1 MAGGP
6 WKCPVCWRRSRARQ
20 RGCDDGRVTT
30 GAPPPTRRA
39 RLRAAAQARGIPLPA
54 ILTTVGVVVA
64 VYLLGKI
71 VYRLKDVILL
81 IIVAAFVAVILNP
94 AVVALQRWKIKRRGW
109 AVAVVTLWA
118 LLVFV
123 GLAIAF
129 GSPLANGISH
139 LAQKLPTYVT
149 DAEHGRGWIGQ
160 LVRRYHVQAWVNKN
174 APKLV
179 SFGEGLAKP
188 ALSLGKGALSL
199 LLELFTIFIL
209 VLLLLLEGPKMR
221 RGLLG
226 AMAPERATRY
236 SRVAHEVNRSV
247 TGYMLGNVLTSLI
260 AGLVVFV
267 TLVVVGVP
275 FPFLWALWVA
285 LVDFLPMIGGALAG
299 IPTVLF
305 AAAHSLSAGIVTLV
319 VFLVYT
325 QVENHVL
332 NPVVMSRT
340 VRVNPLLVLLSILIG
355 GEIGSWIGGIFGA
368 FVGALLAIPAA
379 GAIQVVI
386 REVWQDTDPMAAAA
400 GVAGEAVDAAADAA
414 DEAAGD
420 GPGADG
426 AGADGAGADG
436 AGADGAG
443 ADGAGAGGP
452 AGWSGP
458 ARPRR
463 QRPGLT
469 PIPPQPRGRIPP
481 ALPAVSIMVG
491 DSSRETCLWTGYL
504 SAMHARCAGQ
514 VGSGAL
520 GCGGRRRS
528 SSRGRREGGLWL
540 GPVGAGRLGGW
551 MWRRRPGGPRRRT
564 CRGFTR

>member
-1 MAGGP
+1 MAGAP
-6 WKCPVCWRRSRARQ
+6 RKRPVPPRPLRARR
-20 RGCDDGRVTT
+20 RGCDDGRVSTDT
-30 GAPPPTRRA
+30 PPPTRRGH
-39 RLRAAAQARGIPLPA
+39 LRAAARALGIPLPA

-64 VYLLGKI
+64 VYLLGKV

-81 IIVAAFVAVILNP
+81 IIVAAFIAVILNP

-118 LLVFV
+118 LIVFV

-129 GSPLANGISH
+129 GSPLANAISH

-149 DAEHGRGWIGQ
+149 DAEHGRGWLGH
-160 LVRRYHVQAWVNKN
+160 LVLRYHVLPWVNKN

-179 SFGEGLAKP
+179 NFGEGLAKP
-188 ALSLGKGALSL
+188 ALSLGKGAVSL

-319 VFLVYT
+319 VFLIYT
-325 QVENHVL
+325 QLENHVL

-340 VRVNPLLVLLSILIG
+340 VRVNPLLVLLAILFG
-355 GEIGSWIGGIFGA
+355 AEIGSWIGGIFGA

-379 GAIQVVI
+379 GAIQVVV

-400 GVAGEAVDAAADAA
+400 GGAGAAVNAAANAADGAAADGAA
-414 DEAAGD
+414 
-420 GPGADG
+420 ADG
-426 AGADGAGADG
+426 AAADGAATDG
-436 AGADGAG
+436 AAT
-443 ADGAGAGGP
+443 
-452 AGWSGP
+452 
-458 ARPRR
+458 ARD
-463 QRPGLT
+463 PG
-469 PIPPQPRGRIPP
+469 
-481 ALPAVSIMVG
+481 S
-491 DSSRETCLWTGYL
+491 
-504 SAMHARCAGQ
+504 
-514 VGSGAL
+514 
-520 GCGGRRRS
+520 
-528 SSRGRREGGLWL
+528 
-540 GPVGAGRLGGW
+540 
-551 MWRRRPGGPRRRT
+551 
-564 CRGFTR
+564 